1 MFNAYRFVEQ
11 EMADSGQVFNED
23 QKSYIHKMAEKISQ
37 LYTARDME
45 ELEYFAHPSRIVDT
59 ASRII
64 VMCADLAYT
73 DRIEETFKRGY
84 NYNP

>member
-1 MFNAYRFVEQ
+1 MFNPYSFVER
-11 EMADSGQVFNED
+11 EMADSGESFSED
-23 QKSYIHKMAEKISQ
+23 QKSYIDKMAEKISQ
-37 LYTARDME
+37 LHNARNME

-73 DRIEETFKRGY
+73 DRIEETFKKGY
-84 NYNP
+84 NYTP